1 MGEVN
6 HTRERRK
13 ETEVSTGVA
22 TEALLRL
29 EAHEELCGE
38 RYKNIE
44 EKIDEI
50 KETVSKF
57 TWAVLAGMASI
68 LVKLLFFT

>member
-1 MGEVN
+1 MAGEVSSFN
-6 HTRERRK
+6 RERRS
-13 ETEVSTGVA
+13 EDRA
-22 TEALLRL
+22 AAEALLRL

-50 KETVSKF
+50 KQTLSKV
-57 TWAVLAGMASI
+57 TWALLAGMSGI
-68 LVKLLFFT
+68 LVKLFLGS